1 MANNNTLKWRVGELE
16 KDMKDVKIDI
26 RKILENHLPHIQ
38 QELVS
43 LKTRITIATS
53 INVAAITLALIL
65 NKYL

>member
-38 QELVS
+38 QDITS
-43 LKTRITIATS
+43 IKTRQVVTTS
-53 INVAAITLALIL
+53 INVGAIIIALLLA
-65 NKYL
+65 KYL